1 MEGRHER
8 SAVYEIRRGQRNEGT
23 ANRECRAEELVD
35 GAYAFGDEKT
45 VSLPRVTA
53 LQVTGY
59 AEHAHAMGT

>member
-1 MEGRHER
+1 
-8 SAVYEIRRGQRNEGT
+8 VYEVGRGRRNEDA

-35 GAYAFGDEKT
+35 RTNAFGDEKT
-45 VSLPRVTA
+45 LSLARVTA

>member
-1 MEGRHER
+1 M
-8 SAVYEIRRGQRNEGT
+8 SEIGHGWRNESA

-35 GAYAFGDEKT
+35 GTNAFGDEKT
-45 VSLPRVTA
+45 VSLARVTA